1 MLNVVLKGLL
11 FVLKW
16 VETISNLK
24 GRRQKGLNIKKGL
37 NVFAS
42 LLKFL
47 WLPILTTLI
56 SGINTVSIE
65 KCKNESR
72 SRFQL
77 TLNL

>member
-42 LLKFL
+42 LLI
-47 WLPILTTLI
+47 PILTTLI
-56 SGINTVSIE
+56 LGILGI
-65 KCKNESR
+65 
-72 SRFQL
+72 
-77 TLNL
+77 TLILRCQ

>member
-42 LLKFL
+42 LLI
-47 WLPILTTLI
+47 PILTTLI
-56 SGINTVSIE
+56 LGINTVSIE
-65 KCKNESR
+65 KCKNETR

-77 TLNL
+77 TLSL

>member
-16 VETISNLK
+16 VKTISNLK

-56 SGINTVSIE
+56 LGINTVSIE

>member
-11 FVLKW
+11 FGLKW

-42 LLKFL
+42 LLI
-47 WLPILTTLI
+47 PILTTLI
-56 SGINTVSIE
+56 LGINTVSIE
-65 KCKNESR
+65 KCKNETR

-77 TLNL
+77 TLSL